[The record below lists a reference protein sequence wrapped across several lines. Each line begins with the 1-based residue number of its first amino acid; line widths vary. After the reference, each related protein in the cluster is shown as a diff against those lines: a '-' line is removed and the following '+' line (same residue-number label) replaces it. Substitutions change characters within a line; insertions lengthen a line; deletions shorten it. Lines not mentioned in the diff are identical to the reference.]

1 MNPYKTRKIAKVIA
15 IVLAL
20 AMILT
25 SFSFVMLVPGLF
37 GMGGSV
43 VYAATYSDEELDQQM
58 TNLKEYMQYIREN
71 YKDNVDYDKLI
82 NGAYEGVINSL
93 GDPYSV
99 YYGASGEGD
108 NFVQSVTGE
117 YGGVGLSVENYDG
130 KCRVVAPISGTPA
143 EKSGIKSGDIVTKV
157 DGVDIS
163 DKTLDDAVSLMRGEE
178 GTKVTL
184 TIDRNNQILTFS
196 LTRAKIK
203 NVSVIYKV
211 LDGNIGY
218 AQITS
223 FDNDTNQE
231 FAAALKALESQ
242 GIESLII
249 DERNN
254 PGGLVSTAL
263 DIANQLM
270 PRGPI
275 THFMQKGAIVESY
288 SADGKS
294 DFDIPIVLLV
304 NEGSASAS
312 EILA

>member
-37 GMGGSV
+37 GMEGSV
-43 VYAATYSDEELDQQM
+43 VYAASYSDEELDKQM

-143 EKSGIKSGDIVTKV
+143 EKS
-157 DGVDIS
+157 
-163 DKTLDDAVSLMRGEE
+163 
-178 GTKVTL
+178 
-184 TIDRNNQILTFS
+184 
-196 LTRAKIK
+196 
-203 NVSVIYKV
+203 
-211 LDGNIGY
+211 
-218 AQITS
+218 
-223 FDNDTNQE
+223 
-231 FAAALKALESQ
+231 
-242 GIESLII
+242 
-249 DERNN
+249 
-254 PGGLVSTAL
+254 
-263 DIANQLM
+263 
-270 PRGPI
+270 
-275 THFMQKGAIVESY
+275 
-288 SADGKS
+288 
-294 DFDIPIVLLV
+294 
-304 NEGSASAS
+304 
-312 EILA
+312 